1 MFYRALDFHRVSLT
15 HSLSDR
21 DAERDRTGTK
31 KAKDWDGLEQIC
43 KRHPVGT
50 PKVHVWK
57 LVHGQGAIYAEDRL
71 MLQLVYSVAE
81 HCPHWVDASNIRWS
95 ISQAQEDCSTV
106 ALRSLR
112 YGTTNPRCREGV
124 SPRV

>member
-1 MFYRALDFHRVSLT
+1 MSLT
-15 HSLSDR
+15 QSLS
-21 DAERDRTGTK
+21 DAERDRTGTQ

-50 PKVHVWK
+50 PKVHLWK
-57 LVHGQGAIYAEDRL
+57 LRQGAGVVYGGDRL
-71 MLQLVYSVAE
+71 VLQLVYSVAE
-81 HCPHWVDASNIRWS
+81 HCPPWVDASNIRWS

-112 YGTTNPRCREGV
+112 YGNNKSEMPRG
-124 SPRV
+124 RVPTGLI